1 MADLLQ
7 LLAAAVAAAKALV
20 KPHPSAHLEFLCQ
33 CIMAG
38 LVAYESSDEEEELKP
53 QPAPEPLRKTEAVAA
68 DANSIPSTITKEA
81 PKSPQPKAKVDE
93 GQAVYGPQI
102 DASSGP
108 SFPPLEEDPA
118 GVEIPLPPGSPYTAT
133 RALLRD
139 LTLPAVPDMDIP
151 PSPPGSPSATTSK
164 KFENF
169 LELKKKGVHFNSR
182 LADTAS
188 MKNPAL
194 ADKLMAFVELD
205 HRDQYRTTLTANLWD
220 PDAFPRH
227 AYKEQLRQSQTD
239 IAQARTRAAGAPV
252 KFVSSETP
260 STAVE
265 DSKTT
270 QVPSTGRRKTRFD
283 A

>member
-1 MADLLQ
+1 
-7 LLAAAVAAAKALV
+7 
-20 KPHPSAHLEFLCQ
+20 
-33 CIMAG
+33 MAG

-53 QPAPEPLRKTEAVAA
+53 QPAPEPLPKTEAVTA
-68 DANSIPSTITKEA
+68 DANSIPDTVTEEA
-81 PKSPQPKAKVDE
+81 PKSSQSKIKVDE
-93 GQAVYGPQI
+93 GQAIYGPQI
-102 DASSGP
+102 GPSSGP

-118 GVEIPLPPGSPYTAT
+118 GAEIPLPPGSPYTAT

-151 PSPPGSPSATTSK
+151 PSPPGSPSAATSK

-182 LADTAS
+182 LADTPS

-205 HRDQYRTTLTANLWD
+205 QRDQYRTTLPADLWD

-227 AYKEQLRQSQTD
+227 AYKEQLRQSQSE
-239 IAQARTRAAGAPV
+239 IAQTRARATGAPV
-252 KFVSSETP
+252 KFVPPE
-260 STAVE
+260 E
-265 DSKTT
+265 DNHTT
-270 QVPSTGRRKTRFD
+270 QAPSTGRRKTRFD